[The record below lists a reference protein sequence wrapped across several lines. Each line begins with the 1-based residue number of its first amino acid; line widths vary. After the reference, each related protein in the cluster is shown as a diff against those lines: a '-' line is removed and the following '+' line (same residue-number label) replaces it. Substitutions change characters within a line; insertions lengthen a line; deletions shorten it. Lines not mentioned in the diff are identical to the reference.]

1 MRTASPLHHKKWLI
15 FALVAVGVFMSTLD
29 GSIVNIA
36 LPTIMNDFGVALA
49 TIEWVVMV
57 YLLTILSLLLSFGRL
72 SDIKG
77 RRWVYSRG
85 MVVFAVG
92 SLLCGLAQHAIW
104 LICARAFQGIGA
116 AMIMACTPALV
127 ADTFPASERGKALGM
142 VGTVTALGLT
152 IGPAVGGF
160 LIHFFS
166 WRAIFYINVP
176 IGILTAPL
184 VTNLLKGSHTDITVD
199 EYFDW
204 TGAILLILSL
214 TCFLLAIT
222 HGYDWGYS
230 SLPTLS
236 LTGIS
241 IFAVARFIWV
251 ETKISHPIVQP
262 SLFSIRLFTF
272 PILSGVVLFM
282 TLFMVIFLMP
292 FYLIHPCGLPVDS
305 VGLIMVIPFIFLF
318 FVSPISGSISDRIG
332 SRMLC
337 TIGMAIVAV
346 SVFTLS
352 KLTSEHSVFTIA
364 WRLGLVG
371 LGAAI
376 FLPPNSSTAIS
387 AVPQNHRGVAAGTV
401 ATARNLGMII
411 GVALAGAV
419 FNSSFYTLSGGV
431 SLTVYRPELAPIFMD
446 SFRYTMTTG
455 GAVAVVGMIL
465 AFLRGPTQ
473 GVITTTSCD

>member
-1 MRTASPLHHKKWLI
+1 MRTSSTPRHKKWLI
-15 FALVAVGVFMSTLD
+15 FALVAIGVFMSTLD

-36 LPTIMNDFGVALA
+36 LPTIMNDFGVPLA
-49 TIEWVVMV
+49 TIEWVVII

-85 MVVFAVG
+85 MIIFAGG

-104 LICARAFQGIGA
+104 LICARSFQGIGA

-152 IGPAVGGF
+152 VGPALGGF

-176 IGILTAPL
+176 VGILTAPL
-184 VTNLLKGSHTDITVD
+184 IGKILQGSHTDVTVD
-199 EYFDW
+199 ESFDW
-204 TGAILLILSL
+204 MGAVLLTLSL
-214 TCFLLAIT
+214 TCFLLVLT
-222 HGYDWGYS
+222 HGYDWGYR

-236 LTGIS
+236 LSGVS
-241 IFAVARFIWV
+241 IFAMARFIWV
-251 ETKISHPIVQP
+251 ETKIEHPIVQP

-292 FYLIHPCGLPVDS
+292 FYLIHPCGLPVDK
-305 VGLIMVIPFIFLF
+305 VGLIMVMTFIFLF
-318 FVSPISGSISDRIG
+318 FISPISGSLSDRMG

-337 TIGMAIVAV
+337 TVGMALMAI
-346 SVFTLS
+346 SLFTLS

-364 WRLGLVG
+364 WRLALTG
-371 LGAAI
+371 LGTAI
-376 FLPPNSSTAIS
+376 FLPPNTSTAIS
-387 AVPQNHRGVAAGTV
+387 AVPQNRRGVAAGTV
-401 ATARNLGMII
+401 ATARNLGMVI

-419 FNSSFYTLSGGV
+419 FNSSFHTLSGG
-431 SLTVYRPELAPIFMD
+431 LNLKVYRPELAPIFID
-446 SFRYTMTTG
+446 SFRYAMMTG
-455 GAVAVVGMIL
+455 GCVAMVGVIL
-465 AFLRGPTQ
+465 AFLRGPTK
-473 GVITTTSCD
+473 